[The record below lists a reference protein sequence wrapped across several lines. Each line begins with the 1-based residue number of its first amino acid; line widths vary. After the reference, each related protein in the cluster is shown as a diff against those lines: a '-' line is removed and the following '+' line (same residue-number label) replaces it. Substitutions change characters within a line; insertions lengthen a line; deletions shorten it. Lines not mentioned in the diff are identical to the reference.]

1 MRDLKIVN
9 GDLSFID
16 YVILLVEGDLELAQS
31 VFMILSIRLEEFKL
45 DTSVGLESDN
55 MFGKNYNEDYLKQ
68 DITEAILD
76 QEPRINSIENIEIVR
91 NNRQLNITV
100 EMLSTLGDE
109 VEVVIRA

>member
-16 YVILLVEGDLELAQS
+16 YGILLVEGD
-31 VFMILSIRLEEFKL
+31 LEEFKL

>member
-1 MRDLKIVN
+1 M
-9 GDLSFID
+9 
-16 YVILLVEGDLELAQS
+16 
-31 VFMILSIRLEEFKL
+31 
-45 DTSVGLESDN
+45 
-55 MFGKNYNEDYLKQ
+55 KQ